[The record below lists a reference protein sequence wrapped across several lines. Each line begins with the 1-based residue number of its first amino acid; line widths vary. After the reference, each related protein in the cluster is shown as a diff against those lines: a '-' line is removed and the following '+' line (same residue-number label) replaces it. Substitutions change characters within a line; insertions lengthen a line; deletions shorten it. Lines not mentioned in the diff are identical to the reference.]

1 MYPFFGCNSMITQN
15 IEKVNIDYS
24 KKKSFYIL
32 HKSGVFVL
40 FNYDRLQESI
50 KQSGKTKTYLCEK
63 MGKPNYYLRDVIK
76 QKNKI
81 PEELQKILA
90 NELGVTV
97 EWLNGAESAENPP
110 PVGDGLSEAT
120 LALLDEV
127 AGMNESEI
135 YHLIDVIRAVKGKK

>member
-1 MYPFFGCNSMITQN
+1 
-15 IEKVNIDYS
+15 
-24 KKKSFYIL
+24 
-32 HKSGVFVL
+32 L

-90 NELGVTV
+90 DELGVTV
-97 EWLNGAESAENPP
+97 EWLNGAESAESPP
-110 PVGDGLSEAT
+110 PVGDGLVDKISA
-120 LALLDEV
+120 LAQSPGLLEELNRFLELAAEDPET
-127 AGMNESEI
+127 ARRF
-135 YHLIDVIRAVKGKK
+135 LAFAVQELQSLRPLR